1 MNLTDLLPSSSF
13 VKCTVVPISSAS
25 ILWENRRLQPKRRLL
40 EYGYVRPDS
49 SVKSNLPGDCRTVY
63 GERYGGQGLAAN
75 GGGVRCGL
83 MEDVQIKGV
92 GPNQLAGATTEFF
105 HRFGGATLQEGI
117 LEATWGEIV
126 SQVLPYGSARTFGLL
141 DTSTTVPVKF
151 PRTDGPTQIAR
162 VLILREPKL
171 RPAHFFRAVFFKPN
185 DATGL
190 LHDTERTRRAI
201 QRIDHALACHD
212 LIALENSVNISSI
225 EQGLVNLFVRH
236 AHQIGAAR
244 AKRLMHGS
252 LTSSNVGMDGSWL
265 DFGSISALNDY
276 GRIII
281 PRGAPDFLRE
291 EALFFNT
298 AENLI
303 FYLRKYFPRFA
314 GESELTAAQLFTV
327 MQKEIQRKF
336 SRELIKLS
344 GFSESQLKTLP
355 RDITHNFAEVLQ
367 TIQRCGNLTP
377 FTILS
382 VDNDKIPTMPHQTGT
397 YHLNTILQQLAM
409 SDTPAIAE
417 LRVTA
422 LPSALRHK
430 LISTYFACLNGLAHE
445 QDEATERLVTRL
457 HALRLNAPLTRLWR
471 TNLYPEIEHLT
482 LGKDDVQALINE
494 LVEYGIERLSNED
507 EVTFKARDN
516 LCYVLNREGLFRAGL
531 RLGADEA
538 LDVIQKTFRQKSYE
552 KLLAAA

>member
-13 VKCTVVPISSAS
+13 VRCTVVPIRSAS
-25 ILWENRRLQPKRRLL
+25 IVWQNPRLQPRKGLL
-40 EYGYVRPDS
+40 EYAYARPDS
-49 SVKSNLPGDCRTVY
+49 EETHLPGGYRAVY

-126 SQVLPYGSARTFGLL
+126 SYVLPYGSIRTYGLL

-171 RPAHFFRAVFFKPN
+171 RPAHFFRAVFFKP
-185 DATGL
+185 DYTTGL
-190 LHDTERTRRAI
+190 VHDTERTRRAI
-201 QRIDHALACHD
+201 QRIDHAMACQG
-212 LIALENSVNISSI
+212 LIASETSASISSI

-236 AHQIGAAR
+236 AQQIAVAR

-265 DFGSISALNDY
+265 DFGSISALSDY

-314 GESELTAAQLFTV
+314 GESELTAAQLFSV
-327 MQKEIQRKF
+327 MQKEIERTF
-336 SRELIKLS
+336 TRELIKLS
-344 GFSESQLKTLP
+344 GFSESQINTLS
-355 RDITHNFAEVLQ
+355 RELTHNFTGVLR
-367 TIQRCGNLTP
+367 TIQRSGNLTP

-382 VDNDKIPTMPHQTGT
+382 TDNDELPTMPYQSGT
-397 YHLNTILQQLAM
+397 YHLNTILQQLAI

-417 LRVTA
+417 QRVTT
-422 LPSALRHK
+422 LPNALRHQ
-430 LISTYFACLNGLAHE
+430 LISAYFDCLNRVAHE
-445 QDEATERLVTRL
+445 DGKTPERLVARL
-457 HALRLNAPLTRLWR
+457 NALRLNAPLTRLWR
-471 TNLYPEIEHLT
+471 TNLYPEIEQLIP
-482 LGKDDVQALINE
+482 GKDDLQTFINRLI
-494 LVEYGIERLSNED
+494 EYGIERLSNED
-507 EVTFKARDN
+507 EVIFKAVDN
-516 LCYVLNREGLFRAGL
+516 FRYSLNREGLFRAGL

-538 LDVIQKTFRQKSYE
+538 LDVIQKTFAQKE
-552 KLLAAA
+552 L